1 MKKSEVYSLPKWYQ
15 IFPKYPW
22 LSIYA
27 WVVFCIF
34 PFFFIFKSSA
44 LIEIVIGL
52 SLTILFFIAYRLSFT
67 SAGWLLYV
75 CVAIE
80 MAISVTMTL
89 LFGYIYFSIFLSF
102 FIGHI
107 QHKVSFFI
115 IYSIHIA
122 AIIAAVIIGFF
133 QQTELFL
140 SHLPFLI
147 ACFIGVI
154 LLPFNTYNRN
164 KRELLEGQLEDAQK
178 RISQFIII
186 EERERIARDL
196 HDTLGQKLS
205 LIGLKS
211 DLASRLIEK
220 NQQAA
225 KNEINDINQTAR
237 SVLKEVRELVAGM
250 RGNKLEDELFR
261 IKQILLAANI
271 SCKISGTL
279 ELKNTTLLIE
289 NVLSMCLKEAVTNV
303 VKHSGATACSI
314 SIKQS
319 TKETLLKVHDNG
331 AGIDTKND
339 WTKGHGLRG
348 IKERLDFVN
357 GILDIHSKN
366 GTTLHI
372 RVPIVIQQTDQEEN
386 T

>member
-1 MKKSEVYSLPKWYQ
+1 MASLQKWYQ

-27 WVVFCIF
+27 WIVFCIF

-44 LIEIVIGL
+44 PLEIVVGL
-52 SLTILFFIAYRLSFT
+52 SLTLLFFIAYRLTFT
-67 SAGWLLYV
+67 SHGWLLYV
-75 CVAIE
+75 IMVIE
-80 MAISVTMTL
+80 IAISVTMTF
-89 LFGYIYFSIFLSF
+89 LFGYIYFAIFLSF
-102 FIGHI
+102 FIGNI
-107 QHKVSFFI
+107 KQKISFFV
-115 IYSIHIA
+115 IYSIHLA
-122 AIIAAVIIGFF
+122 ATIAAVIIGFF
-133 QQTELFL
+133 SQTVLFL

-147 ACFIGVI
+147 ICLIGVI
-154 LLPFNTYNRN
+154 LLPFNAYNRN

-178 RISQFIII
+178 RISQFTII

-211 DLASRLIEK
+211 DLAGRLIEK
-220 NQQAA
+220 NPEAA
-225 KNEINDINQTAR
+225 KEEINDINQTAR
-237 SVLKEVRELVAGM
+237 SVLKEVRELVANM

-261 IKQILLAANI
+261 VKHILHAADI

-279 ELKNTTLLIE
+279 ELRNTPLLVE
-289 NVLSMCLKEAVTNV
+289 NVLSMCLKEAVTNI
-303 VKHSGATACSI
+303 VKHSGATSCSI

-331 AGIDTKND
+331 IGLNLDHD
-339 WTKGHGLRG
+339 WSKGHGLRG

-357 GILDIHSKN
+357 GSLDIHSKT
-366 GTTLHI
+366 GTTLNV
-372 RVPIVIQQTDQEEN
+372 RVPIVIQQTGQEEN